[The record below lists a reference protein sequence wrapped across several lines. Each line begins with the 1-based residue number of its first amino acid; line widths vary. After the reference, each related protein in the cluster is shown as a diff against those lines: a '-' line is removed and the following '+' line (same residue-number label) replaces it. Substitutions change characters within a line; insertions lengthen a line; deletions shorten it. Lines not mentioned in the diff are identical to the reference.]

1 MANTIPKQFSIMR
14 DDIHYRGTYSL
25 SAGVVTVRYSAP
37 DGIVRKMAM
46 RAEGLKTIAV
56 ARTILRRLA

>member
-1 MANTIPKQFSIMR
+1 MPSTIPKQFSITR
-14 DDIHYRGTYSL
+14 DDKSHRGTYSL
-25 SAGVVTVRYSAP
+25 SAGVVTVRYTAP

-56 ARTILRRLA
+56 ARTILRGLA

>member
-1 MANTIPKQFSIMR
+1 MR

-25 SAGVVTVRYSAP
+25 SAGVVTVRYTAP
-37 DGIVRKMAM
+37 DGNIRKMAM
-46 RAEGLKTIAV
+46 RAEDLKTITV